1 MSFEAISFVPEYIA
15 VVIMLLIAIMI
26 NIIGTFLEGV
36 YDNGYGENLYE
47 WEEPGV
53 TFAKGVSI
61 RLQRCLREDAR

>member
-47 WEEPGV
+47 
-53 TFAKGVSI
+53 
-61 RLQRCLREDAR
+61 